1 MPAKTPRPNAAVT
14 LERRNRPLAEI
25 ASTGKAGIDTASL
38 HEQLLREGTISLRTV
53 QRDLELLAADGAI
66 ASDHNHAQP
75 RWRLAKGA
83 RLPAARAQAKPL
95 DSHELKSARVAL
107 SIVTLYEQASHLLH
121 RAALDDLRE
130 QYLRSREVLD
140 KFQRHE
146 GRWLGKVVSGSQQ
159 LQLRQAPIDETVLRD
174 IQLALL
180 EGYQLEA
187 LYHSRRSATEQR
199 MTLNPLGLSYR
210 DSSIYL
216 ICTKVDEVKV
226 RALPLQ
232 RFRSVTPKRS
242 RSIQSPPGFDL
253 QTHARQET
261 LLAAEPIQLKLRI
274 NAALRERL
282 DSTET
287 PLAEPQHLSPLG
299 DGWWLLE
306 CEMAHTRELQWWILA
321 HGATVEVLEP
331 PALRQAIA
339 QCAREMA
346 GFYAAP

>member
-1 MPAKTPRPNAAVT
+1 MPARSPRPNAVVT
-14 LERRNRPLAEI
+14 LERRNRVLAEI
-25 ASTGKAGIDTASL
+25 AASEKPGLDAATL
-38 HEQLLREGTISLRTV
+38 HERLQQQCAVSLRTV

-66 ASDHNHAQP
+66 ASDNNHAQP

-83 RLPAARAQAKPL
+83 RLPAARVQAKPL

-121 RAALDDLRE
+121 RAALDDLHE

-159 LQLRQAPIDETVLRD
+159 LQLRQAPIDETVLRE

-187 LYHSRRSATEQR
+187 LYYSRRSAAEQR
-199 MTLNPLGLSYR
+199 MALNPLGLSYR

-216 ICTKVDEVKV
+216 ICTKVGESQV
-226 RALPLQ
+226 RTLPLQ
-232 RFRSVTPKRS
+232 RFRGVTPKKS

-253 QTHARQET
+253 QAHARQET

-287 PLAEPQHLSPLG
+287 PLAEHQHLSPLEN
-299 DGWWLLE
+299 GWWLLE

-331 PALRQAIA
+331 AALRQAIA

-346 GFYAAP
+346 GFYAGT

>member
-1 MPAKTPRPNAAVT
+1 MPARTPRPNAAVT
-14 LERRNRPLAEI
+14 LERRTRLLAEI
-25 ASTGKAGIDTASL
+25 ALAEKAGIDAASL
-38 HEQLLREGTISLRTV
+38 HARLLQEGAISLRTV

-66 ASDHNHAQP
+66 ASDGHHGQP
-75 RWRLAKGA
+75 RWSLAKGA
-83 RLPAARAQAKPL
+83 RLPSAQAPAKPL
-95 DSHELKSARVAL
+95 ASHELKSARVAL

-121 RAALDDLRE
+121 HAALDDLRE

-159 LQLRQAPIDETVLRD
+159 LQLRQAPIDEALLRD

-180 EGYQLEA
+180 EGYQLDA
-187 LYHSRRSATEQR
+187 RYHSRRSATEQH
-199 MTLNPLGLSYR
+199 MALNPLGLSYR

-216 ICTKVDEVKV
+216 ICTKVGETQV

-232 RFRSVTPKRS
+232 RFRSVTAKRS
-242 RSIQSPPGFDL
+242 RSIQSPQGFDL

-261 LLAAEPIQLKLRI
+261 LLAAEPIPLKLRI

-282 DSTET
+282 DSAET
-287 PLAEPQHLSPLG
+287 PLAEHQRLSPLG

-306 CEMAHTRELQWWILA
+306 CEIAHTRELQWWVLA

-346 GFYAAP
+346 GFYADT

>member
-1 MPAKTPRPNAAVT
+1 MPVRSPRPNAVVT
-14 LERRNRPLAEI
+14 LERRNRVLAEL
-25 ASTGKAGIDTASL
+25 AATEKPGLDAATL
-38 HEQLLREGTISLRTV
+38 HERLLSDCAIGLRTV
-53 QRDLELLAADGAI
+53 QRDLELLAADGLI
-66 ASDHNHAQP
+66 VSDNNHAQP
-75 RWRLAKGA
+75 RWSLAKGA
-83 RLPAARAQAKPL
+83 RLPAASVQAKPL

-159 LQLRQAPIDETVLRD
+159 LQLRQAPIDETVLRE

-187 LYHSRRSATEQR
+187 LYYSRRSAAEQR
-199 MTLNPLGLSYR
+199 MVLNPLGLSYR

-216 ICTKVDEVKV
+216 ICTKVGESQV

-232 RFRSVTPKRS
+232 RFRGVTPKRS
-242 RSIQSPPGFDL
+242 RSIESPPGFDL

-306 CEMAHTRELQWWILA
+306 CEIAHTRELQWWILA

-331 PALRQAIA
+331 PALRQAIT
-339 QCAREMA
+339 QCVQEMA